1 MRTEKKK
8 RRAKAKRK
16 KPNPNPNPSITASH
30 RLRLRLRRW
39 PPSPAAAPR
48 RSPPPR
54 QHPTRAPPHRPPP
67 SPPPRRAAAPLPAP
81 RGGPA
86 RLHRRRHRLLPG
98 KRLRPLSPPSSM
110 LTISPGTSM
119 RIISRRFLKIMVK
132 SSMWSSPWIGW
143 SIFPVGMDMLS
154 SRIEL
159 MQRRLFF
166 TWMVAKLMEMLLKSD
181 SRFHHS
187 SKELLLLQKL
197 FTLHQKGMWLII
209 IKLVLVLK
217 RPPNRSPGNP
227 ITKKRSGQS
236 NPQALPIAS

>member
-1 MRTEKKK
+1 
-8 RRAKAKRK
+8 
-16 KPNPNPNPSITASH
+16 
-30 RLRLRLRRW
+30 
-39 PPSPAAAPR
+39 
-48 RSPPPR
+48 
-54 QHPTRAPPHRPPP
+54 
-67 SPPPRRAAAPLPAP
+67 
-81 RGGPA
+81 
-86 RLHRRRHRLLPG
+86 
-98 KRLRPLSPPSSM
+98 
-110 LTISPGTSM
+110 M

-217 RPPNRSPGNP
+217 RPPNSSPGNHLLKESQLHLQEGDLLQVEELNHLGVGLILLQFAVEQLP
-227 ITKKRSGQS
+227 LQSGVVELLAGDQDPQS
-236 NPQALPIAS
+236 EGAHPLRPLED